1 MRIHPSAAALTRERH
16 VRGSGLKTNY
26 DVAIIGGGAIGSAIA
41 YFLSS
46 DSSAQVRVVVIE
58 RDPSYARASSAL
70 SASSIRQQFSTPE
83 NIRMSRFGI
92 EFMRDIGRH
101 LAVDDVSSAIVDIG
115 LIEGGYLYLA
125 TAGSE
130 AVLRANHAI
139 QMGEGASVILLGPAA
154 LAARFP
160 WLSLDD
166 IALGSLGL
174 SGEGWF
180 DGYSLMQAF
189 RRKARALGTD
199 YLAAEAVGIDVVG
212 GRVTGVRLADGDK
225 IECGVIVNAAGPWA
239 RDVAAMAG
247 VVLPV
252 EARRRCVFVF
262 NSRLPLPGCP
272 LVIDTSGIW
281 FRPEG
286 ESFICGTA
294 PAEGDDRDGLP
305 LTVDDREF
313 DERLWPALA
322 ARVPAFDAIRVRN
335 AWAGYYEHHTF
346 DQNAV
351 IGQHPELT
359 NLLFAAGFSGH
370 GIQHAPAVGRAIA
383 ELVTHGRYV
392 SLDLSIFGYERIA
405 AGRRVVERNVI
416 G

>member
-1 MRIHPSAAALTRERH
+1 M
-16 VRGSGLKTNY
+16 KTNY

-41 YFLSS
+41 YFLAS
-46 DSSAQVRVVVIE
+46 DPTFRGRTVVIE

-83 NIRMSRFGI
+83 NIRMSLYSI
-92 EFMRDIGRH
+92 AFMREIDRH
-101 LAVDDVSSAIVDIG
+101 LAVDGTSGASVDIG
-115 LIEGGYLYLA
+115 LTEGGYLYLA
-125 TAGSE
+125 TAASE
-130 AVLRANHAI
+130 AVLRDNHAI
-139 QMGEGASVILLGPAA
+139 QVAEGADVTLLRPDD

-166 IALGSLGL
+166 VVLSSLGL

-180 DGYSLMQAF
+180 DGYGLMQAF
-189 RRKARALGTD
+189 RRKARALGAA
-199 YLAAEAVGIDVVG
+199 YVAAEAVGIDVVG
-212 GRVTGVRLADGDK
+212 DRVTGVRLADGDT
-225 IECGVIVNAAGPWA
+225 IGCGVLVDAAGPWA
-239 RDVAAMAG
+239 RVVAALAG
-247 VVLPV
+247 VMLPV
-252 EARRRCVFVF
+252 EARRRCVFGF
-262 NSRLPLPGCP
+262 DARRTLPGCP
-272 LVIDTSGIW
+272 LIVDISGIW

-294 PAEGDDRDGLP
+294 PPPDEDDDSLP
-305 LTVDDREF
+305 LTVDHRQF
-313 DERLWPALA
+313 DEQLWPALA
-322 ARVPAFDAIRVRN
+322 ARVPAFDAIKPLN
-335 AWAGYYEHHTF
+335 SWAGYYETNTF

-351 IGQHPELT
+351 IGPHTELP

-383 ELVTHGRYV
+383 ELITHGQYV
-392 SLDLSIFGYERIA
+392 SLDLSIFAYERIA